1 MLDFASMIYRIPALL
16 FAISIHEYA
25 HAQCADS
32 MGDPTARYMGRLTFN
47 PLAHLDPIGAILL
60 VVAGFGWAKGVPI
73 NVNNFRNRREGI
85 LKVSFAGPAANL
97 FLCFVAAFM
106 MAFLGKM
113 HMLSDG
119 LYRFL
124 FWMQLYNVWF
134 AFFNLI
140 PVPPLDGANIL
151 AEIVP
156 AVNRFYSRF
165 RQYGWL
171 ILLLLLGTR
180 VLYVPM
186 EALMS
191 AILSVL
197 KNVVWFILRIGV
209 VVGSGGGTVL

>member
-1 MLDFASMIYRIPALL
+1 M
-16 FAISIHEYA
+16 
-25 HAQCADS
+25 
-32 MGDPTARYMGRLTFN
+32 
-47 PLAHLDPIGAILL
+47 
-60 VVAGFGWAKGVPI
+60 
-73 NVNNFRNRREGI
+73 
-85 LKVSFAGPAANL
+85 
-97 FLCFVAAFM
+97 
-106 MAFLGKM
+106 
-113 HMLSDG
+113 
-119 LYRFL
+119 
-124 FWMQLYNVWF
+124 
-134 AFFNLI
+134 
-140 PVPPLDGANIL
+140 
-151 AEIVP
+151 P

>member
-1 MLDFASMIYRIPALL
+1 MLLIYLYVL
-16 FAISIHEYA
+16 SYYG
-25 HAQCADS
+25 AQLNV
-32 MGDPTARYMGRLTFN
+32 GL
-47 PLAHLDPIGAILL
+47 
-60 VVAGFGWAKGVPI
+60 GV
-73 NVNNFRNRREGI
+73 
-85 LKVSFAGPAANL
+85 
-97 FLCFVAAFM
+97 
-106 MAFLGKM
+106 
-113 HMLSDG
+113 
-119 LYRFL
+119 
-124 FWMQLYNVWF
+124 
-134 AFFNLI
+134 FNLI

-209 VVGSGGGTVL
+209 IVGSGGGTVL